1 MLPYFLTTSF
11 ILFVNTSISLCGNHV
26 SILKRNRDIEITLT
40 GASYRR
46 MFISIDDN
54 PTVTISKPYLLN
66 VRPFV
71 ETIQSTPRWAL
82 GISETETRV
91 RKSSDFQPAREY
103 SAELSNW
110 RFDIDDWT
118 SPAVARKET
127 DGEATRSRSLLCDRF
142 YLHL

>member
-1 MLPYFLTTSF
+1 MCKMLPYFLTTSF

-71 ETIQSTPRWAL
+71 ETIQSTPR
-82 GISETETRV
+82 
-91 RKSSDFQPAREY
+91 
-103 SAELSNW
+103 
-110 RFDIDDWT
+110 
-118 SPAVARKET
+118 
-127 DGEATRSRSLLCDRF
+127 
-142 YLHL
+142 